1 MNAVNPQAVKPVLPY
16 SVLVGKII
24 EKLRRERE
32 LTQSQMAERLQIGQ
46 SAYSRLEAGQSAMT
60 LPQLRKVARVMDMSP
75 HQIMEKTEQA
85 AQRLRAQGVEVPD
98 EKAESPLEKAGI
110 LVALGLLLALASSK

>member
-1 MNAVNPQAVKPVLPY
+1 MNEVNPQTVKPVLPY
-16 SVLVGKII
+16 SMLVGKVI

-32 LTQSQMAERLQIGQ
+32 LTQSQMAEKLQIGQ

-60 LPQLRKVARVMDMSP
+60 LPQLRKVARAMNLAP
-75 HQIMEKTEQA
+75 HQIVAETEQA

-98 EKAESPLEKAGI
+98 EKEESPLEKAGI
-110 LVALGLLLALASSK
+110 LVALGLFLALASAR